1 MPEDSIELNLS
12 DELSGDLDDVLVDV
26 IADDGMT
33 NVEVATANSEA
44 SVEVVEGDVSVS
56 FASDTTSASA
66 SRTPGETVVAV
77 NETRTSV
84 TNDDGLIAVA
94 VSVADPDS
102 SDAEAGTTVKTTTE
116 STAEGVY
123 FLLEAEETTVA
134 VTSEAGTTKVPVTA
148 GDVDVTTAVDA
159 ERFDF
164 SFEAPNTTATATSED
179 GETIVEVNGETV
191 VTVEVGETV
200 GVNTNAAE
208 VTVGDGVDVLTGAAT
223 VGIEE
228 GSPDVLVN
236 YQGGSAQVST
246 DSGETDVDVS
256 WGNGD
261 VDLEVSEENLA
272 LGVNTRGSSVGL
284 DINNDDD
291 TFALALNVGKR
302 FGFSFS
308 FGKR

>member
-236 YQGGSAQVST
+236 YQGGSAQVNT